1 MKIIIS
7 VILGLLLL
15 ISDADAARK
24 KQEEPKPD
32 IGKEI
37 QIGVMSFSDTW
48 AAALGQTT
56 MSMAAKAETPQ
67 QELELYRFRYLSL
80 MAAYDIAAH
89 PYPGI
94 SMLDMMVLAS
104 LTRVTW
110 EGYWL
115 KHYGESAETV
125 HRALQELEQ
134 TIWDFGSVYL
144 SSAQTDALRDLVEEW
159 SAAHPNAK
167 GASFVRFS
175 DFGGLS
181 RKPALQTAVKKGGLL
196 SPVRDAA
203 QSAEEIKELGERAIF
218 LSIRMQELMMGR
230 LELMTRQTLQAKEL
244 QQLFDDI
251 NGFRNVAEQYARIM
265 EGMPQEVEGV
275 VTYTIDEISRERVAA
290 LEQMLEGISVERA
303 AAVDQV
309 LTAVSMER
317 QATLEQTLDGLKEE
331 RIGIIKAVGH
341 IIFWLELEMRA
352 LVIRLF
358 IAFSGIIISW
368 FGLRLIYRYWV
379 DRVANNFLKVLGV
392 AILFVV
398 ITMPILLIGMYLI
411 VKAEPDLSQQ
421 ATFTDEMM
429 SRIEQVHQ

>member
-1 MKIIIS
+1 
-7 VILGLLLL
+7 
-15 ISDADAARK
+15 
-24 KQEEPKPD
+24 
-32 IGKEI
+32 
-37 QIGVMSFSDTW
+37 
-48 AAALGQTT
+48 
-56 MSMAAKAETPQ
+56 
-67 QELELYRFRYLSL
+67 
-80 MAAYDIAAH
+80 
-89 PYPGI
+89 
-94 SMLDMMVLAS
+94 
-104 LTRVTW
+104 
-110 EGYWL
+110 
-115 KHYGESAETV
+115 
-125 HRALQELEQ
+125 
-134 TIWDFGSVYL
+134 
-144 SSAQTDALRDLVEEW
+144 
-159 SAAHPNAK
+159 
-167 GASFVRFS
+167 
-175 DFGGLS
+175 
-181 RKPALQTAVKKGGLL
+181 
-196 SPVRDAA
+196 
-203 QSAEEIKELGERAIF
+203 
-218 LSIRMQELMMGR
+218 MGR

-429 SRIEQVHQ
+429 NRIEQVHQ